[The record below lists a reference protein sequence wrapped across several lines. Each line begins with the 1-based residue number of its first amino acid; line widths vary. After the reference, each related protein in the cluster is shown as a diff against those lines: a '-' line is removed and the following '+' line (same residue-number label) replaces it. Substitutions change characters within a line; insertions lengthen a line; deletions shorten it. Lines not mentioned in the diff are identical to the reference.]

1 MARFSKKKALKKTS
15 TRSRGKVKTHV
26 TNRKAR
32 KRNTKGK
39 SRRHLRRNNKG
50 GANNGVKGDEKQPD
64 TISKVK
70 VTDEYTYYEYSSKL
84 GKLMYTLI
92 DLLFVI
98 LPQGNLLEGTT
109 DEKNHKKGTYELAIE
124 HKINKLFP
132 KISENNKQKLKILLK
147 KLLDILYGNDITK
160 VVLDKKYND
169 EFDYT
174 GGSLQSGG
182 VGSDDMVFGIFVTKD
197 MISSPTSELP
207 EGQLADLR
215 ERHGSLHTIVKTND
229 PPKFL
234 DHLGNAIKI
243 NELSFVSESSESGE
257 TSEPNPTNSQESQVS
272 PDQKK
277 SADSVKK
284 AITEFVNVT
293 PKPTID
299 HDIKLAECVAKDIM
313 KFNAL
318 RLKPPN
324 EDTFNEDFSPIV
336 MHNGQADD
344 IEVFLNEL
352 EKKTRKSKD
361 EINKMLENDIQETYL

>member
-15 TRSRGKVKTHV
+15 TRSRGKVKTRV

-39 SRRHLRRNNKG
+39 SRRNLRRNTKG
-50 GANNGVKGDEKQPD
+50 GANKGAKGDEEQPEI
-64 TISKVK
+64 ISIKK
-70 VTDEYTYYEYSSKL
+70 LKKDEYTYYDYSSKL

-109 DEKNHKKGTYELAIE
+109 DEKNDKKEKYKVDIAT
-124 HKINKLFP
+124 KIDILFP

-147 KLLDILYGNDITK
+147 KLLDILYGNDITA
-160 VVLDKKYND
+160 VVLGKKKYND

-215 ERHGSLHTIVKTND
+215 ERHGNLHTIVRTNK
-229 PPKFL
+229 PPEFL

-243 NELSFVSESSESGE
+243 NELSFGSESSESGE
-257 TSEPNPTNSQESQVS
+257 PNPTNSQVS

-284 AITEFVNVT
+284 AIEEFVRVE
-293 PKPTID
+293 KPTID
-299 HDIKLAECVAKDIM
+299 HDILLAECVAKDIM

-336 MHNGQADD
+336 MHNGKADD
-344 IEVFLNEL
+344 IDVFLNEL
-352 EKKTRKSKD
+352 HQKTEKDIK